1 MIRQPGEYLV
11 ASLLLR
17 TEQAGEVKPE
27 VALHRS
33 QRLGV
38 QARRR
43 GFPGSLSASA
53 LSAEVKAA
61 LRSLLGA
68 WPSKD
73 LEVPSWSFGVNAIF
87 VAPAVLR
94 KRGLF
99 HVGRDGD
106 LSLYFGY
113 WNPDAYSDVGPAQV
127 ALRDVFAE
135 ELRQL
140 LGTQFT
146 DKQLCRFP
154 TIKAQ
159 QWIEKAPELIS
170 MIKRI
175 ITPTTG
181 A

>member
-1 MIRQPGEYLV
+1 MAKQ
-11 ASLLLR
+11 
-17 TEQAGEVKPE
+17 
-27 VALHRS
+27 
-33 QRLGV
+33 
-38 QARRR
+38 
-43 GFPGSLSASA
+43 
-53 LSAEVKAA
+53 
-61 LRSLLGA
+61 
-68 WPSKD
+68 KD
-73 LEVPSWSFGVNAIF
+73 LEVTPLVVWRECDLCG
-87 VAPAVLR
+87 P
-94 KRGLF
+94 RGTEETWP
-99 HVGRDGD
+99 VPRGSQRSRVPCSSDIE
-106 LSLYFGY
+106 
-113 WNPDAYSDVGPAQV
+113 NPDAYSDVVPAQV

-146 DKQLCRFP
+146 DKQLRGFP